1 MFFSY
6 FIIRLLRSGLVVFFD
21 VVEDVEE
28 VEYCI
33 FVFWKVDLWNYCFY
47 VGFGVGYELDEEE
60 WVDCYEG
67 LVFGCELG
75 GKWVEDY
82 VYWG

>member
-33 FVFWKVDLWNYCFY
+33 FVFWKVDL
-47 VGFGVGYELDEEE
+47 
-60 WVDCYEG
+60 
-67 LVFGCELG
+67 
-75 GKWVEDY
+75 
-82 VYWG
+82 